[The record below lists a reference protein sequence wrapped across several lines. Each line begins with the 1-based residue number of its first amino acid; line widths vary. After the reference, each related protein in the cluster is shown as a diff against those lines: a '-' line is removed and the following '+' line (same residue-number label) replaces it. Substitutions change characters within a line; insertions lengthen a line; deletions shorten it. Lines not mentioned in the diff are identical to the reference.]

1 MYSAYFI
8 IEVSDQSILPN
19 AMSITTDNKKNF
31 FSIKLLNKKD
41 GFKKIRYHLSLLA
54 NLKYRCYEENFRIIF
69 YFDFVSM

>member
-1 MYSAYFI
+1 MCITLSVILKIENSAIF
-8 IEVSDQSILPN
+8 EVLNSY
-19 AMSITTDNKKNF
+19 
-31 FSIKLLNKKD
+31 KLLNKKD